1 MRFVERFILKMTSD
15 LQSVAQASDT
25 STIPENLRLSTQ
37 RSKGE
42 SNINKA
48 NTIAQQRSA
57 AQRKL
62 RDRLLNRSKNA
73 ATRPRVEGRG
83 S

>member
-25 STIPENLRLSTQ
+25 PKIPENLRLSTQ

-48 NTIAQQRSA
+48 NTISA
-57 AQRKL
+57 AAIG
-62 RDRLLNRSKNA
+62 RSKK
-73 ATRPRVEGRG
+73 TPRSPLE
-83 S
+83 